1 MATATATFVIFCAL
15 SGAVYLFNDVAD
27 RDGDRRHPLKRGR
40 PIASGELSPAVAM
53 PWAAGSAW
61 RAIAAAAAI
70 RPLLGWSPA
79 AYFALLLSYSFLLKH
94 LVIIDALTIAG
105 GFVLRAAAGAVA
117 VGVPI
122 SHWLL
127 VCTTL
132 LALFLSFS
140 KRRHELTLLAEGAT
154 DHRRILHEYSPYL
167 LDQMIA
173 VVTASTLVAYAV
185 YATSPETA
193 QRLGT
198 TRLGLTIPFVLYGI
212 FRYLYLVHQKRGG
225 REPFD
230 AARHRRPAPGVRRLV
245 GPGGC
250 GDPVHAPGTLNA
262 TAPLTA
268 PEPVNEPEPPPRPTT
283 AARGRRPHPARNGG
297 RRLRAR
303 HGPRRL
309 SRHAP
314 AGRRHADQ
322 AELVVDEVLPVLLV
336 TAVAG

>member
-1 MATATATFVIFCAL
+1 MASSAPSPVGSPHVSPQSPSHSRSAAALLLTSLRPEQWSKNLIVFAAALFGGQLTNPGAIAAAGATFVIFCAL

-27 RDGDRRHPLKRGR
+27 QEADRRHPLKRER
-40 PIASGELSPAVAM
+40 PIASGALAPAVAM
-53 PWAAGSAW
+53 TVGAVLGLGAVAVAAVMHPLLAMAAG
-61 RAIAAAAAI
+61 
-70 RPLLGWSPA
+70 

-117 VGVPI
+117 VAVPI

-140 KRRHELTLLAEGAT
+140 KRRYELTLLAGGAT

-167 LDQMIA
+167 LDQMIS

-212 FRYLYLVHQKRGG
+212 FRYLYLVHQKHAGG
-225 REPFD
+225 SPS
-230 AARHRRPAPGVRRLV
+230 A
-245 GPGGC
+245 
-250 GDPVHAPGTLNA
+250 
-262 TAPLTA
+262 
-268 PEPVNEPEPPPRPTT
+268 
-283 AARGRRPHPARNGG
+283 
-297 RRLRAR
+297 
-303 HGPRRL
+303 
-309 SRHAP
+309 
-314 AGRRHADQ
+314 
-322 AELVVDEVLPVLLV
+322 LLV
-336 TAVAG
+336 TDGPLLACVALWSLAVAVILYTPLGR

>member
-1 MATATATFVIFCAL
+1 VSPSSSHSRSITALLLISLRPELWTKNLIVFAAALFGGQLTNPAALVAATATFVIFCAL

-27 RDGDRRHPLKRGR
+27 RDADRRHPLKRER
-40 PIASGELSPAVAM
+40 PIASGAVSPAVALTVGGGLGLTAM
-53 PWAAGSAW
+53 
-61 RAIAAAAAI
+61 AAAAVIHPQLA
-70 RPLLGWSPA
+70 LLAG
-79 AYFALLLSYSFLLKH
+79 AYFVLLLSYSYLLKH

-117 VGVPI
+117 VAVPI

-154 DHRRILHEYSPYL
+154 DHRPILHEYSPYL

-212 FRYLYLVHQKRGG
+212 FRYLYLVHQKHAGG
-225 REPFD
+225 SPS
-230 AARHRRPAPGVRRLV
+230 A
-245 GPGGC
+245 
-250 GDPVHAPGTLNA
+250 
-262 TAPLTA
+262 
-268 PEPVNEPEPPPRPTT
+268 
-283 AARGRRPHPARNGG
+283 
-297 RRLRAR
+297 
-303 HGPRRL
+303 
-309 SRHAP
+309 
-314 AGRRHADQ
+314 
-322 AELVVDEVLPVLLV
+322 LLV
-336 TAVAG
+336 TDGPLLACVALWSLAVAVILYTPLGR